1 MCLPP
6 KTMNNANETNS
17 SILGAKP
24 AEHLYALS
32 VKYYVILREGNNV
45 YFCDVPLTWELLSMN
60 MDVYRETAV
69 CFNLNTCFQR
79 RIWTNKDTHF
89 FCNKVLF

>member
-24 AEHLYALS
+24 AEDLYVFVS
-32 VKYYVILREGNNV
+32 EICDIKGREQCIFLQYAFDLNV
-45 YFCDVPLTWELLSMN
+45 TFCEYECTLWNS
-60 MDVYRETAV
+60 
-69 CFNLNTCFQR
+69 C
-79 RIWTNKDTHF
+79 
-89 FCNKVLF
+89 VL

>member
-1 MCLPP
+1 MCMPP

-32 VKYYVILREGNNV
+32 VKYYVKLREGNNV
-45 YFCDVPLTWELLSMN
+45 YFCDVPLT
-60 MDVYRETAV
+60 
-69 CFNLNTCFQR
+69 
-79 RIWTNKDTHF
+79 
-89 FCNKVLF
+89 